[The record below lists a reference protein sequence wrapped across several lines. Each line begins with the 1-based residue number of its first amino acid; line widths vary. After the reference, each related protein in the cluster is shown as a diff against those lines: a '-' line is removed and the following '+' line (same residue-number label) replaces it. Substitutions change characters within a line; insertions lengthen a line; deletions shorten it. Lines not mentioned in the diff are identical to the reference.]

1 MANSAREIDWG
12 LRLVSAPNCSPIKAV
27 VASPAAKCGC
37 LSRLARKRWLPLTPS
52 STQSSTARASLRR
65 ASSRVAPQ
73 AMTLAS
79 MGS

>member
-1 MANSAREIDWG
+1 MASSPGEAGWG
-12 LRLVSAPNCSPIKAV
+12 LRLASVPNCSPIKAV
-27 VASPAAKCGC
+27 VAAPAAKCGC
-37 LSRLARKRWLPLTPS
+37 LSRLARKRWLPLTPN
-52 STQSSTARASLRR
+52 STQSSTARASLRL